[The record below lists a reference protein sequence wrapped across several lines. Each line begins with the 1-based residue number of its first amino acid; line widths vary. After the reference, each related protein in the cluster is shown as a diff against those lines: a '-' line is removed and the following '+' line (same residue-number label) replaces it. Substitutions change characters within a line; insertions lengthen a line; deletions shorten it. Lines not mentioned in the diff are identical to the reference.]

1 MCGISGIL
9 SRSEESRDRFAKKA
23 VGRMDHRGPDAN
35 GIWTDKEYVALTHN
49 RLSIIDLSEAGSQP
63 MHSADGRYVM
73 VFNGEIYNHLQLRE
87 IYLKGHNFRG
97 HSDSETIL
105 ELFAIKGANMLQE
118 MVGMWAILIW
128 DTIDKTLFIS
138 RDRYGQKPL
147 YIRHRDDGDL
157 TFASEMKAL
166 VREGEKLE
174 WEPTA
179 LMEYMAL
186 GNYGHLG
193 TTTFYKEIKHFP
205 QGHFALLREDSTTIE
220 PKSYWALPQMKD
232 KRPFDEV
239 MQKELHDVVVEAV
252 LSQTLADVPIGI
264 TLSGG
269 IDSSI
274 IAGILAKY
282 YEGKVH
288 IFTAQTPGD
297 KYDESKYVDAV
308 LANIPDHK
316 YQLHK
321 RDLNTYL
328 DLAKAEHFL
337 KVQEEPFGDP
347 SIVAHGSLMQM
358 AADAGIKVILNG
370 QGADELFFGYGN
382 MTTCVMAAQVK
393 KLHLRKVFQNFD
405 AMNLSKADRLRVLL
419 AAFNPRLEKK
429 MRQKSRLK
437 RREVFP
443 ETLRSQTNDRLIYLA
458 NYGSPTQVWIESMYH
473 VHLPH
478 LLHYDDRNAMSVS
491 IEGRSPFM
499 DHRIAET
506 IAKIDVSDLLI
517 DGRRKHP
524 LRVACKAYLPD
535 LVDNRRDKIGFYT
548 PLDRFLH
555 NEIDNIATILSETR
569 GDFLPSTLDQDIEL
583 YKNGGKNTISGQRLW
598 RVLNVALLDK
608 TNSLI

>member
-9 SRSEESRDRFAKKA
+9 SRSEESRDIFAKKA

-63 MHSADGRYVM
+63 MRSADGRYVM

-220 PKSYWALPQMKD
+220 PKTYWTLPQMKD

-282 YEGKVH
+282 YNGKVH
-288 IFTAQTPGD
+288 IFTAQTLGD

-308 LANIPDHK
+308 LANIPNHK

-321 RDLNTYL
+321 RELNTYL
-328 DLAKAEHFL
+328 DLAKVDHFL

-358 AADAGIKVILNG
+358 ASDAGIKVILNG
-370 QGADELFFGYGN
+370 QGADEIFFGYSN
-382 MTTCVMAAQVK
+382 MLISIMALQI
-393 KLHLRKVFQNFD
+393 RKRKFKRFYQNIRTVD
-405 AMNLSKADRLRVLL
+405 IDKIDKLRVFL
-419 AAFNPRLEKK
+419 AVVSPRLEKQLRK
-429 MRQKSRLK
+429 ISRRKSSKIFNTFNDNRITDK
-437 RREVFP
+437 ISYIANCAYPEEV
-443 ETLRSQTNDRLIYLA
+443 
-458 NYGSPTQVWIESMYH
+458 WKESIYH

-478 LLHYDDRNAMSVS
+478 LVHYDDRNAMSVS
-491 IEGRSPFM
+491 VEGRSPFM

-506 IAKIDVSDLLI
+506 VAKIDIIDLLI
-517 DGRRKHP
+517 NGRRKHP
-524 LRVACKAYLPD
+524 LRVACKAYLPNS
-535 LVDNRRDKIGFYT
+535 VDERRDKIGFYT

-555 NEIDNIATILSETR
+555 NEINSIAKILYTSNIELLPKILT
-569 GDFLPSTLDQDIEL
+569 DDIEL
-583 YKNGGKNTISGQRLW
+583 YKKGDMSSLSGQRLW
-598 RVLNVALLDK
+598 RFLNYAMLDK
-608 TNSLI
+608 SNASI